1 MTGKVYKASLLGLA
15 GLLLAG
21 VFLVQCD
28 LNRQRADPAQG
39 WTRTAPLENAPPV
52 LAFTTVALGGFR
64 GLIANELWIRANDLQ
79 QEGKHFEQVQ
89 LSDWITKLEP
99 TFVQV
104 WLMQAW
110 NMAYNISVKFTDPED
125 RWRWVLRGIEL
136 LRDDGIRYNPK
147 ETLIYRELAW
157 FFQHKMGQNLDDAH
171 PYYKAV
177 WLREMTAVLGG
188 GRPNFEELIHPQTD
202 EARKRAQLLRE
213 KYKMDPQAMKAADET
228 YGPLDWRLPE
238 AHAIYWAAV
247 GLEKSKKK
255 DLSMLRRVIYQSL
268 QMAVMRGR
276 VLAVRA
282 DGRIRFGPNLALV
295 AKANDAYEKM
305 IAEETEPNQRY
316 AIGQARRNFLREV
329 VYFFYAYGR
338 DAEAKRW
345 FNKLKQAYPDAIPA
359 NQSLEEYGLSK
370 VSEVV
375 EGRDF
380 NRTVTVVAGYLENSL
395 LALVEGDDERA
406 ANMYLMAQKIRD
418 LYQQRIRGSE
428 ERTALPPLADIERA
442 LLEDLL
448 DPRTGLNPEARAVLR
463 AKKNFPASTNA
474 PPAAAQPA
482 TKP

>member
-1 MTGKVYKASLLGLA
+1 MRSEPAAGRPRARLDPHRAAGKRAAGA
-15 GLLLAG
+15 GLHHRRAG
-21 VFLVQCD
+21 RLSRPD
-28 LNRQRADPAQG
+28 RQRAVDSGQRSPARG
-39 WTRTAPLENAPPV
+39 KTFRAGPALRLDHETGADLRAGLAHAGLEHGLQHLGKVHRPGGS
-52 LAFTTVALGGFR
+52 LALGTAGHR
-64 GLIANELWIRANDLQ
+64 VAARRWHPLQSQGNADLP
-79 QEGKHFEQVQ
+79 GTR
-89 LSDWITKLEP
+89 L
-99 TFVQV
+99 
-104 WLMQAW
+104 
-110 NMAYNISVKFTDPED
+110 
-125 RWRWVLRGIEL
+125 VL
-136 LRDDGIRYNPK
+136 
-147 ETLIYRELAW
+147 
-157 FFQHKMGQNLDDAH
+157 QHKMGQNLDDAH

>member
-1 MTGKVYKASLLGLA
+1 M
-15 GLLLAG
+15 
-21 VFLVQCD
+21 
-28 LNRQRADPAQG
+28 
-39 WTRTAPLENAPPV
+39 
-52 LAFTTVALGGFR
+52 
-64 GLIANELWIRANDLQ
+64 
-79 QEGKHFEQVQ
+79 
-89 LSDWITKLEP
+89 
-99 TFVQV
+99 
-104 WLMQAW
+104 
-110 NMAYNISVKFTDPED
+110 
-125 RWRWVLRGIEL
+125 
-136 LRDDGIRYNPK
+136 
-147 ETLIYRELAW
+147 
-157 FFQHKMGQNLDDAH
+157 
-171 PYYKAV
+171 
-177 WLREMTAVLGG
+177 
-188 GRPNFEELIHPQTD
+188 
-202 EARKRAQLLRE
+202 LRE
-213 KYKMDPQAMKAADET
+213 KYKMDPQEMKAVDES

-255 DLSMLRRVIYQSL
+255 ELSMLRRVIYQSL

-338 DAEAKRW
+338 GAEAKRW
-345 FNKLKQAYPDAIPA
+345 FNTLKQAYPDAIPA

-370 VSEVV
+370 ISEVV

-380 NRTVTVVAGYLENSL
+380 NRTVTVVAGYVENSL

-406 ANMYLMAQKIRD
+406 ANMYLMAKKIRD

-428 ERTALPPLADIERA
+428 ERTTLPPLADIERA

-463 AKKNFPASTNA
+463 AKKNIPASTNA
-474 PPAAAQPA
+474 PPAAAQPT